1 MVFVLIQRVFPI
13 LERKHARV
21 GSRGTQRSQ
30 RALKAKGNIKVSL
43 GSFMLVVTS
52 ALTLYPLEDSEL
64 L

>member
-30 RALKAKGNIKVSL
+30 RVLKAKSNIKVSHRL
-43 GSFMLVVTS
+43 DHARCYERSNIVSFGGF
-52 ALTLYPLEDSEL
+52 
-64 L
+64 